1 MTVEIFHRGN
11 RIASHARSYN
21 RGSHTTVDS
30 HRPKSHQR
38 YVEWTPQRL
47 IRWASTIGPST
58 AQLVETVLHS
68 RPHPEQGFRS
78 CLGILR
84 LEKTFGQDR
93 LEAAAARACRLKACS
108 YQSMKS
114 ILMKG
119 LDGQSVADSSPD
131 RPPIQHTNIRGTDY
145 FNSQEELPLC

>member
-1 MTVEIFHRGN
+1 MTVEVFHRGN
-11 RIASHARSYN
+11 RIASHARSYS
-21 RGSHTTVDS
+21 RGSHTTVDA

-47 IRWASTIGPST
+47 IRWAATMGTST
-58 AQLVETVLHS
+58 AQLVEAVLQS

-84 LEKTFGQDR
+84 LEKTYGQDR

-108 YQSMKS
+108 YQSVKS
-114 ILMKG
+114 ILKKG
-119 LDGQSVADSSPD
+119 LDRQGTLDSPPD
-131 RPPIQHTNIRGTDY
+131 RPPIQHANIRGTDY
-145 FNSQEELPLC
+145 FNQEELPLC